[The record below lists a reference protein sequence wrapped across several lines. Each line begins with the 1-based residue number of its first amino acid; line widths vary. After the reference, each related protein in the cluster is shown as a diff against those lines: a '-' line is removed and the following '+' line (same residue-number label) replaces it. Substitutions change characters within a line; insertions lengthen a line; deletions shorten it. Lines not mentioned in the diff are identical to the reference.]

1 MGKQLDPGHYGKYH
15 ADNGDA
21 YALVAGSGDGAEE
34 STDTIAVLSDGTHG
48 SGLDAGWN
56 KREAKRGDK
65 TGEWSPA

>member
-1 MGKQLDPGHYGKYH
+1 MGELDPGHYGKFH

-21 YALVAGSGDGAEE
+21 YALVAGSGDGKDEP
-34 STDTIAVLSDGTHG
+34 DTISVLSDGTHG

-56 KREAKRGDK
+56 QREAKRGDK